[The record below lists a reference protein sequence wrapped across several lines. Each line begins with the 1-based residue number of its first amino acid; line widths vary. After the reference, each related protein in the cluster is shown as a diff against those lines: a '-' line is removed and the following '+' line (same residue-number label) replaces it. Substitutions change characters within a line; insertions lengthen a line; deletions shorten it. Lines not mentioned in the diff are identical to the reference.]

1 MKLKYFLSII
11 SLAIIIG
18 AQAQIN
24 KQKDTDLYQ
33 WPIEGKNTGEGILYR
48 PQDYIDK
55 ELNFGNL
62 YITAELGNN
71 IVSPCDGT
79 VTAFYLV
86 YYPSLHN

>member
-33 WPIEGKNTGEGILYR
+33 
-48 PQDYIDK
+48 
-55 ELNFGNL
+55 
-62 YITAELGNN
+62 
-71 IVSPCDGT
+71 
-79 VTAFYLV
+79 
-86 YYPSLHN
+86 